1 MIVARRRFWRSAAGA
16 GVALLLALV
25 CFSPSLAR
33 AGKNLL
39 DNPNLTKGAGNS
51 PDAWQSQAWQEG
63 PEYSTY
69 QWTHEEG
76 KSGELSVTNIKANDA
91 RWAQSLNL
99 TGGWYHFSADIRAEK
114 VGKTETGAS
123 LSVMEDGITSPD
135 LKGTTDWQPVG
146 FYLKIGSKG
155 ADLEVACRVG
165 GFGSLNTGTV
175 FCRNIQLDRV
185 KAPPPGAPA
194 QYNFDLDKI
203 RKDSA
208 EVPIGSPWTLVATFL
223 ILIAVS
229 ALGWRTFGQT
239 MGPRKTEEQPV
250 KRTSDRQAR

>member
-1 MIVARRRFWRSAAGA
+1 M
-16 GVALLLALV
+16 LALV
-25 CFSPSLAR
+25 CLSPSLAR

-175 FCRNIQLDRV
+175 FCRNIQLERV

-208 EVPIGSPWTLVATFL
+208 EVPIGSPWTLYATFL

-239 MGPRKTEEQPV
+239 MAPRKAEEQPV